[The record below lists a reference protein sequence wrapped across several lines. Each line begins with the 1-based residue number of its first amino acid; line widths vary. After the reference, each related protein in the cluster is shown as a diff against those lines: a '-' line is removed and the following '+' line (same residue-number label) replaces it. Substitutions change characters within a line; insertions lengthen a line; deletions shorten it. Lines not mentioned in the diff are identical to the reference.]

1 MLKMYIVHS
10 FIERCKK
17 LVTLYPE
24 SQVTKKVSVQR
35 LSGYNYDAGD

>member
-1 MLKMYIVHS
+1 MQ
-10 FIERCKK
+10 KK

-24 SQVTKKVSVQR
+24 SQVTSIQR